1 MFWLLAQQAQAA
13 APAAE
18 TPQAVSGWLIFLVLA
33 AVVIV
38 PYVVGAILGKTLKL
52 KDISGRTGTV
62 LFALV
67 ASIAPILFQMY
78 LQSRNGGEVELAKC
92 FRLGIDLDGG
102 TNLQYQVDH
111 EKLRQTGTGE
121 EGKDLNASLD
131 RMVGAIIR
139 RVNPSG
145 TEEVTVRRVG
155 QDRIEIIIPGADQ
168 AYVDEMKKR
177 ITRLGTLE
185 FEILATSA
193 NSEHRSMIRRANALP
208 KEEDTLFEGGLAVA
222 RWVEIDEGETISRT
236 AEELLP
242 VEIRT
247 KERDGR
253 TFNQVL
259 VALTHPDRRVTG
271 DFLTKANPQQ
281 DSREGLAV
289 GFRFNQTGA
298 ARFYALTTT
307 YRPLKDGNKYRLA
320 ILLDGKVKSA
330 PALNQPISDQGQ
342 ITGRFTAREV
352 RELVD
357 VLNAGALDV
366 PLKQTPI
373 SEFTISPLLGLDVR
387 TRGLQSIAGSCVVV
401 VFFMVVYYKAAG
413 VIAVFCLALN
423 IVLII
428 GSMVFIHGTFTL
440 PGLAGIALTVGMAV
454 DANVL
459 IFERMRE
466 ELSRGVSTKM
476 AINAGFAKAL
486 SAIVD
491 SNLTTLMTA
500 LILYW
505 IGTDQVRGFAVTLFI
520 GLVMSLF
527 SALFFGRLMFDVLE
541 SKRWLKKIS
550 MRQLL
555 PTPNIDFVG
564 RQKMCITASVLF
576 IVFGLVVFAVRGK
589 GNLDID
595 FRGGVM
601 VTFEFREPHAQSEFR
616 AKLEEQFKD
625 GISLER
631 LVLVDEG
638 TSQSDDAGKRWRLRS
653 VETDVAAVEKRVA
666 ESLSEFNL
674 RKVTIDIGPIST
686 IETPKAPEAKEGEA
700 AQEPVAVSRF
710 AGGSRTTLKFSDEI
724 TITTASSSLVEALQE
739 LDANKFK
746 EPANLFALTGTSGSG
761 TDKGET
767 QVRKFS
773 EMTLETRPDIAP
785 AELESALKAVKA
797 DMDASP
803 LFEEVSSFAES
814 VGKELQEQA
823 IIAMTLSLIAIVGY
837 LYFRFHAVTFGLA
850 AIAALVH
857 DVLVAFV
864 AIPLGA
870 YLAGTPLAG
879 IFSLADFK
887 INMTVIAAFMT
898 IIGYSLNDTIVI
910 FDRVREVRGK
920 SPKLTAQ
927 MINDSVNQ
935 TLSRTILTALTTFF
949 VIGVLYY
956 FGGEGIHAFSYCM
969 LIGVVVGTYSTV
981 FIAAPVLLW
990 LTDRHEAK
998 LASKA
1003 A

>member
-18 TPQAVSGWLIFLVLA
+18 APQAVSGWLIFLVLA

-38 PYVVGAILGKTLKL
+38 PYVVGAILGKALKL

-62 LFALV
+62 LFAITAAV
-67 ASIAPILFQMY
+67 APILFQMY

-168 AYVDEMKKR
+168 AYVGEMKKR

-222 RWVEIDEGETISRT
+222 RWVEIDEGERISRT
-236 AEELLP
+236 GEELLP
-242 VEIRT
+242 AEIRT

-253 TFNQVL
+253 TFEQVL

-271 DFLTKANPQQ
+271 EFLTKAMPQQ
-281 DSREGLAV
+281 DSTRGIV
-289 GFRFNQTGA
+289 VSFRFNQVGA

-330 PALNQPISDQGQ
+330 PALNQPISDQGV
-342 ITGRFTAREV
+342 IEGNFTPKEV

-401 VFFMVVYYKAAG
+401 VFFMVVYYKVAG
-413 VIAVFCLALN
+413 IIAVFCLALN

-466 ELSRGVSTKM
+466 ESARGASTKM

-564 RQKMCITASVLF
+564 RQKLCITASVLF

-616 AKLEEQFKD
+616 AKLEERFKD

-666 ESLSEFNL
+666 ESLTGFNL

-686 IETPKAPEAKEGEA
+686 IESPKAPEAREGEK
-700 AQEPVAVSRF
+700 EPVAVSRF
-710 AGGSRTTLKFSDEI
+710 AGGSRATLKFSDEI
-724 TITTASSSLVEALQE
+724 TITTASSSLVEALQK
-739 LDANKFK
+739 LDADKFK

-773 EMTLETRPDIAP
+773 EMTLETRPDITP
-785 AELESALKAVKA
+785 AELEAALKAVKA
-797 DMDASP
+797 GMDASP

-814 VGKELQEQA
+814 VGQELQEQA

-857 DVLVAFV
+857 DVLVALV

-879 IFSLADFK
+879 IFSLTDFK

-949 VIGVLYY
+949 VIAVLYY

-998 LASKA
+998 LGSKA